1 MSKSYLNKVELKD
14 GQVILFHRAANSK
27 RPIYHMRIHVRG
39 MHDIQGN
46 KLTYIQET
54 TGESDLDEAKRK
66 ALDRFD
72 ELRLS
77 VRDNRPVVELTF
89 NAVYALW
96 WLDKKAKLEAV
107 ARAKGRTGKL
117 TRIDWYEKLS
127 SRYWL
132 AYFGKVKISELN
144 HAFVQAYWPWRMSY
158 WARADE
164 AERKRYANYALNP
177 AKKSMDMEQS
187 ALREVFH
194 WANSMKII
202 SYTPVIENPFA
213 RQGIPAARRP
223 SFNEDE
229 WQRLRKY
236 MVLWV
241 EAKGKNDQRVNP
253 VHIYQ
258 RKLMQAYVHILAYS
272 GMRPGEA
279 LKLRHSHVAA
289 LPAESSDGMIL
300 HINVPKDTK
309 TGERLVRT
317 QHECVEWY
325 DRLKALTGRTNADD
339 WLFCQQ
345 DGKKNTGFY
354 KTLPKLLAEIGLL
367 SDANGD
373 RRSAYS
379 LRHYYAEDRLRA
391 MGTHPKA
398 IENISGNMGTQ
409 KIQLEKHYIRKG
421 MLTDEAALIAPV
433 PARRIVAS
441 GRADL
446 AKAHGAELKMIKDD
460 ANSSVKF
467 KIVDGNLVAVK
478 VPNNPG
484 QT

>member
-1 MSKSYLNKVELKD
+1 MSKSYLNKVELRD
-14 GQVILFHRAANSK
+14 GQIILFHRSVTSK
-27 RPIYHMRIHVRG
+27 RPIYHMRLHVRG
-39 MHDIQGN
+39 MRDLHGS

-89 NAVYALW
+89 SAVYALW
-96 WLDKKAKLEAV
+96 WVDKKARLEA
-107 ARAKGRTGKL
+107 AYRAKGRTGKL
-117 TRIDWYEKLS
+117 TRVDWYEKLS

-132 AYFGKVKISELN
+132 AYFGHVKISDLN

-158 WARADE
+158 WTRANE
-164 AERKRYANYALNP
+164 AERKRHPNHAENP

-202 SYTPVIENPFA
+202 NYTPLIANPFS
-213 RQGIPAARRP
+213 RQGIAAARRP

-229 WQRLRKY
+229 WQKLRKY
-236 MVLWV
+236 LVSWV
-241 EAKGKNDQRVNP
+241 DGKGKNDKQVNP
-253 VHIYQ
+253 AHIYQ
-258 RKLMQAYVHILAYS
+258 RTLLQCYVHILAYS

-289 LPAESSDGMIL
+289 MPTETGTQSIL
-300 HINVPKDTK
+300 HINVPRDTK
-309 TGERLVRT
+309 TGERLVKT
-317 QHECVEWY
+317 QPDCVAWY
-325 DRLKALTGRTNADD
+325 DKLKLLTGRTDPND
-339 WLFCQQ
+339 WLFCHK
-345 DGKKNTGFY
+345 DGKINSGFY
-354 KTLPKLLAEIGLL
+354 KTLPKMLDEVGLL
-367 SDANGD
+367 FDAHGD

-421 MLTDEAALIAPV
+421 TLTDEAALIASVPV
-433 PARRIVAS
+433 RRSVAS
-441 GRADL
+441 GL
-446 AKAHGAELKMIKDD
+446 AELNKAQNAEQNMGQ
-460 ANSSVKF
+460 VRF
-467 KIVDGNLVAVK
+467 QIVDGNLVAIK
-478 VPNNPG
+478 VP
-484 QT
+484 

>member
-27 RPIYHMRIHVRG
+27 RPVYHMRIHVRG
-39 MHDIQGN
+39 MKDLQGN

-77 VRDNRPVVELTF
+77 VRDKRSVVELTF

-96 WLDKKAKLEAV
+96 WADKKARLQA
-107 ARAKGRTGKL
+107 AYRAKGRTGKL
-117 TRIDWYEKLS
+117 TRVDWYEKLS
-127 SRYWL
+127 ARYWL
-132 AYFGKVKISELN
+132 VYFGAVKISDLN

-158 WARADE
+158 WLRADE
-164 AERKRYANYALNP
+164 AERKRYANHALKP

-202 SYTPVIENPFA
+202 NYTPVIENPFS
-213 RQGIPAARRP
+213 RQGIAAVRRP
-223 SFNEDE
+223 SFDE
-229 WQRLRKY
+229 VDWQKFRTYLAT
-236 MVLWV
+236 WV
-241 EAKGKNDQRVNP
+241 NGNGKNDKAVNP
-253 VHIYQ
+253 AHIYQ
-258 RKLMQAYVHILAYS
+258 RKLLQCYLHILAYS

-279 LKLRHSHVAA
+279 LKLRHSYVATVTT
-289 LPAESSDGMIL
+289 ESGDGMIL
-300 HINVPKDTK
+300 HIRVPKDTK

-325 DRLKALTGRTNADD
+325 DKLKALTGKASPDD

-354 KTLPKLLAEIGLL
+354 KTLPKLLGEVGLL
-367 SDANGD
+367 VDENGD

-391 MGTHPKA
+391 IGTHAKA

-421 MLTDEAALIAPV
+421 MLTDEAALIGPSAG
-433 PARRIVAS
+433 RRATAS
-441 GRADL
+441 KRAEIAKVEDAEVKL
-446 AKAHGAELKMIKDD
+446 AKSSGPVRL
-460 ANSSVKF
+460 SSVFGGGKR
-467 KIVDGNLVAVK
+467 
-478 VPNNPG
+478 
-484 QT
+484 